1 MYNYVDKAM
10 LCKYF
15 FRRNV
20 LVKRNEQQLRKDM
33 VQSRAKEIA
42 LEVAN
47 HGITFGESEEERKS
61 DDHVIRSIHECLYHK
76 YRITNKKLDETTYLY
91 YFSSQT
97 EEGVMQ
103 IYIRKEAIRIANA
116 VISHEYVITIP
127 NPNIIPYLRCSKEVD
142 EYLEKEFKIV
152 HKEFEGE
159 RQIYFLASSN
169 EDKIMKNAHAQIEEE
184 EKRSKKQ
191 DDSFLRMLLS
201 ILK

>member
-1 MYNYVDKAM
+1 M

-20 LVKRNEQQLRKDM
+20 LVKRNEHLLRKDM

-42 LEVAN
+42 LMVAN

-76 YRITNKKLDETTYLY
+76 YGITNKKLDETTYLY

-97 EEGVMQ
+97 EERVMQ
-103 IYIRKEAIRIANA
+103 IYIRKEAIRIANE
-116 VISHEYVITIP
+116 VISYEYAVTSS
-127 NPNIIPYLRCSKEVD
+127 NPNLIPYLRCSKEID

-159 RQIYFLASSN
+159 RKIYFLASSN
-169 EDKIMKNAHAQIEEE
+169 EDKIIKDAHAQIEEE
-184 EKRSKKQ
+184 KKSKKQ

-201 ILK
+201 ILR

>member
-1 MYNYVDKAM
+1 M
-10 LCKYF
+10 
-15 FRRNV
+15 
-20 LVKRNEQQLRKDM
+20 KRNEQQLRKDM